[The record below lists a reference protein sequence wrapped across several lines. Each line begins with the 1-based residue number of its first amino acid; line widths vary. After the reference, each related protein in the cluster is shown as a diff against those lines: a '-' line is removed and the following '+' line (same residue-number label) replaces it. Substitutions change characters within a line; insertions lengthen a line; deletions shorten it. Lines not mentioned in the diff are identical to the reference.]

1 MKLINALSF
10 IFILFANLCFS
21 QGHKFMSYPHFDEAD
36 LKKTN
41 SLIEKNAPAE
51 ILYNSVSY
59 VVAPSGWFLV
69 TKKFFS
75 KIKIYDKK
83 NAEEWLNIEIP
94 VSDNE
99 SLADFQLTVYN
110 YQNGKVEKMIINKKD
125 QLKENLVKGIKIYK
139 LAIPNILDG
148 SVIEYNYKLENNN
161 IFNLTYYLQY
171 NIPVV
176 YQEYNFEYP
185 VLMSYIFNN
194 TGTNILKPKYSVN
207 KNEDHFGG
215 GFEVFRFG
223 YENTPSVPKELFV
236 KDNERYRAR
245 VKPELTKYSTK
256 YFSYDSAESWS
267 KVADRLNN
275 NDEFGA
281 YLKNNVKDILPDNIK
296 TFYDPL
302 ERANKIFDFVKN
314 NYKWNKKDGIIT
326 SQKLRQLIK
335 TKSGSAADI
344 NLLLVIL
351 LRDAGLQANP
361 LLISTVD
368 NGILNIFSPN
378 PGNLNMVLASV
389 KINNQ
394 LYFYDATSFA
404 SKVNMLPRRDWND
417 FGILIEG
424 TKGTDLS
431 FSNTNISKKDLIIKA
446 NLDIENSEITGTL
459 TQKENGLYAIESY
472 DEFDENKD
480 KYNQS
485 FKTEFNTNMK
495 DVETK
500 LLDNGDF
507 ESQMKFSSNSLM
519 DIVGNKIIL
528 NPLLFLNIGN
538 ENFDQKEERKNQIDF
553 ISAFTREKKVEI
565 IIPNGYKVG
574 DLPKPKKI
582 ITDDKQL
589 AYTYKV
595 EFESNKLFVVSK
607 VEVAS
612 QNYPK
617 EYYTF
622 FKQIWRII
630 TESEN
635 QVISLVK
642 I

>member
-1 MKLINALSF
+1 
-10 IFILFANLCFS
+10 
-21 QGHKFMSYPHFDEAD
+21 MSYPHFDEAD
-36 LKKTN
+36 LNKTH
-41 SLIEKNAPAE
+41 SLIDKNAPAE

-59 VVAPSGWFLV
+59 NVAPSEWYMV

-75 KIKIYDKK
+75 KIKIFDKK

-94 VSDNE
+94 IGDNE
-99 SLADFQLTVYN
+99 RLAEFQLTVYN
-110 YQNGKVEKMIINKKD
+110 YQNGKVEKTIINKKD
-125 QLKENLVKGIKIYK
+125 QLKENLIKGIKIYK

-185 VLMSYIFNN
+185 VLMSYAFNN
-194 TGTNILKPKYSVN
+194 TGTNILKPKYSII
-207 KNEDHFGG
+207 KNQDHVGG

-223 YENTPSVPKELFV
+223 YENIASVPKELFV

-256 YFSYDSAESWS
+256 YFSYDSAETWS

-281 YLKNNVKDILPDNIK
+281 YLKNNVKDILPENIK

-302 ERANKIFDFVKN
+302 ERANKIFDFVKD

-326 SQKLRQLIK
+326 SQKLRQLTK

-344 NLLLVIL
+344 NLLLVML
-351 LRDAGLQANP
+351 LRDAGLEANP

-394 LYFYDATSFA
+394 FYFYDATSFA
-404 SKVNMLPRRDWND
+404 SKANMLPRKDWND

-424 TKGTDLS
+424 TKGIDLS
-431 FSNTNISKKDLIIKA
+431 FTNTNISKKDIIIKA
-446 NLDIENSEITGTL
+446 NLDIENSEITGTF
-459 TQKENGLYAIESY
+459 TQNENGLYAIESY
-472 DEFDENKD
+472 DEFDENND

-495 DVETK
+495 EVQSI
-500 LLDNGDF
+500 LDDKGNF
-507 ESQMKFSSNSLM
+507 KSEMKFSTNNLI
-519 DIVGNKIIL
+519 DVVGNKIIL
-528 NPLLFLNIGN
+528 NPLLFLNSGN
-538 ENFDQKEERKNQIDF
+538 EVFDQKDERKNQIDF

-565 IIPNGYKVG
+565 EIPHGYKVI

-582 ITDDKQL
+582 QTDDKEITYL
-589 AYTYKV
+589 YKV
-595 EFESNKLFVVSK
+595 EFVNNKLSVISK

-617 EYYTF
+617 EYYVF

-635 QVISLVK
+635 QVISLIK
-642 I
+642 N

>member
-1 MKLINALSF
+1 MKQLKTLSF
-10 IFILFANLCFS
+10 IFILFVNFLFS
-21 QGHKFMSYPHFDEAD
+21 QEHKFMSYPQFDEAD

-41 SLIEKNAPAE
+41 SLIEKKAPAE

-59 VVAPSGWFLV
+59 VVNSTGWFLV

-94 VSDNE
+94 VGDNE
-99 SLADFQLTVYN
+99 NLSDFQVTIYN
-110 YQNGKVEKMIINKKD
+110 YQNEKVEKTIISKKD
-125 QLKENLVKGIKIYK
+125 QLKENLVKGLKIYK
-139 LAIPNILDG
+139 LAVPNVLDG
-148 SVIEYNYKLENNN
+148 SIIEYSYKLENNN
-161 IFNLTYYLQY
+161 IFNLTYNLQY

-185 VLMSYIFNN
+185 VSMSYAFNN
-194 TGTNILKPKYSVN
+194 TGTNIVKPKYSIN
-207 KNEDHFGG
+207 KNEDHVGG

-223 YENTPSVPKELFV
+223 YENMASVPKELFV
-236 KDNERYRAR
+236 KDSERYKAR

-256 YFSYDSAESWS
+256 YLSYDSAENWS
-267 KVADRLNN
+267 KVADRLND

-281 YLKNNVKDILPDNIK
+281 YLKNNVKDILPENIK

-314 NYKWNKKDGIIT
+314 NYKWNRKDGIIA

-344 NLLLVIL
+344 NLFLVVL
-351 LRDAGLQANP
+351 LRDAGLKADP

-378 PGNLNMVLASV
+378 PASLNMVLASV
-389 KINNQ
+389 KINDQ
-394 LYFYDATSFA
+394 VYFYDATSFA
-404 SKVNMLPRRDWND
+404 SKVNVLPRRNWND
-417 FGILIEG
+417 FGILMEG
-424 TKGTDLS
+424 KIGTDLS

-446 NLDIENSEITGTL
+446 DLNIENSEIKGTF

-472 DEFDENKD
+472 DEYDVNKD

-485 FKTEFNTNMK
+485 FKTEFNTNIRE
-495 DVETK
+495 VETK

-507 ESQMKFSSNSLM
+507 ESQMKFSSNNLI

-528 NPLLFLNIGN
+528 NPLLFLNMGN

-565 IIPNGYKVG
+565 TIPNGYKIG
-574 DLPKPKKI
+574 DLPKSKKI
-582 ITDDKQL
+582 ATDDKEL
-589 AYTYKV
+589 VYTYKV
-595 EFESNKLFVVSK
+595 EFDNNKLSVISK
-607 VEVAS
+607 VDVLS

-617 EYYTF
+617 EYYPF
-622 FKQIWRII
+622 FKQIWKVLN
-630 TESEN
+630 ESEN
-635 QVISLVK
+635 QVISLIK
-642 I
+642 N

>member
-1 MKLINALSF
+1 
-10 IFILFANLCFS
+10 
-21 QGHKFMSYPHFDEAD
+21 MSYPQFDEAD
-36 LKKTN
+36 LKKTH

-59 VVAPSGWFLV
+59 NIAPSEWYMV

-94 VSDNE
+94 ISDNE
-99 SLADFQLTVYN
+99 RLAEFQLTLYN
-110 YQNGKVEKMIINKKD
+110 YQNGKVEKTIINKKD

-176 YQEYNFEYP
+176 YEEYNFEYP
-185 VLMSYIFNN
+185 VLMSYAFNN

-207 KNEDHFGG
+207 KNQDHVGG

-223 YENTPSVPKELFV
+223 YENIASIPKELFV

-275 NDEFGA
+275 SDEFGA
-281 YLKNNVKDILPDNIK
+281 FLKNNVKDILPENIK

-302 ERANKIFDFVKN
+302 ERANKIFDFVKY

-326 SQKLRQLIK
+326 SQKLRQLTK

-344 NLLLVIL
+344 NLLLVML
-351 LRDAGLQANP
+351 LRYAGLEANP

-394 LYFYDATSFA
+394 FYFYDATSFA
-404 SKVNMLPRRDWND
+404 SKVNILPRRDWND

-424 TKGTDLS
+424 AKGIDLS
-431 FSNTNISKKDLIIKA
+431 FSNTNTSKKDLIIKA
-446 NLDIENSEITGTL
+446 NLDIENSEIIGTF
-459 TQKENGLYAIESY
+459 TQNENGLYAIESY
-472 DEFDENKD
+472 DEFDENND

-495 DVETK
+495 EVQSRLD
-500 LLDNGDF
+500 DNGNF
-507 ESQMKFSSNSLM
+507 KSEMKFSTSNFI
-519 DIVGNKIIL
+519 DVVGNKIIL
-528 NPLLFLNIGN
+528 NPLLFLNSGN
-538 ENFDQKEERKNQIDF
+538 EVFDQKDERKNQIDF

-565 IIPNGYKVG
+565 EIPEGYKVT

-582 ITDDKQL
+582 RTDDKEITYL
-589 AYTYKV
+589 YKV
-595 EFESNKLFVVSK
+595 EFTNNKLSVISK

-635 QVISLVK
+635 QVISLIK

>member
-1 MKLINALSF
+1 MKLINKLSF

-21 QGHKFMSYPHFDEAD
+21 QEHKFMSYPQFDEAD
-36 LKKTN
+36 LKKTH

-59 VVAPSGWFLV
+59 NIAPSEWYMV

-94 VSDNE
+94 ISDNE
-99 SLADFQLTVYN
+99 RLAEFQLTLYN
-110 YQNGKVEKMIINKKD
+110 YQNGKVEKTIINKKD

-176 YQEYNFEYP
+176 YEEYNFEYP
-185 VLMSYIFNN
+185 VLMSYAFNN

-207 KNEDHFGG
+207 KNQDHVGG

-223 YENTPSVPKELFV
+223 YENIASIPKELFV

-275 NDEFGA
+275 SDEFGA
-281 YLKNNVKDILPDNIK
+281 FLKNNVKDILPENIK

-302 ERANKIFDFVKN
+302 ERANKIFDFVKY

-326 SQKLRQLIK
+326 SQKLRQLTK

-344 NLLLVIL
+344 NLLLVML
-351 LRDAGLQANP
+351 LRYAGLEANP

-394 LYFYDATSFA
+394 FYFYDATSFA
-404 SKVNMLPRRDWND
+404 SKVNILPRRDWND

-424 TKGTDLS
+424 AKGIDLS
-431 FSNTNISKKDLIIKA
+431 FSNTNTSKKDLIIKA
-446 NLDIENSEITGTL
+446 NLDIENSEIIGTF
-459 TQKENGLYAIESY
+459 TQNENGLYAIESY
-472 DEFDENKD
+472 DEFDENND

-495 DVETK
+495 EVQSRLD
-500 LLDNGDF
+500 DNGNF
-507 ESQMKFSSNSLM
+507 KSEMKFSTSNFI
-519 DIVGNKIIL
+519 DVVGNKIIL
-528 NPLLFLNIGN
+528 NPLLFLNSGN
-538 ENFDQKEERKNQIDF
+538 EVFDQKDERKNQIDF

-565 IIPNGYKVG
+565 EIPEGYKVT

-582 ITDDKQL
+582 RTDDKEITYL
-589 AYTYKV
+589 YKV
-595 EFESNKLFVVSK
+595 EFTNNKLSVISK

-635 QVISLVK
+635 QVISLIK